1 MNSSDP
7 AAPAAHASSKF
18 VWPPVIYGTA
28 TIVSLLLAWRM
39 PLIFVS
45 DAALFPRRL
54 VGIAVV
60 ILGMLMIVGAAR
72 LFRRAG
78 TPVAPTEPTSAL
90 VTDGIYRWTRN
101 PMYLALSLILLGIA
115 LATGSLWFFI
125 GLAVAIFA
133 VTKLAIEKEEIYLA
147 DKFGASYLD
156 YKAHV
161 RRWI

>member
-1 MNSSDP
+1 MSSNDP
-7 AAPAAHASSKF
+7 AAPAAQASSKF

-28 TIVSLLLAWRM
+28 IIVSLLLAWRM
-39 PLIFVS
+39 PLIFVP
-45 DAALFPRRL
+45 DAALFALRL
-54 VGIAVV
+54 IGIAVV
-60 ILGMLMIVGAAR
+60 ILGMLMIFGAAR
-72 LFRRAG
+72 LFRGAG

-101 PMYLALSLILLGIA
+101 PMYLALSSMLLGIA

>member
-1 MNSSDP
+1 VP
-7 AAPAAHASSKF
+7 
-18 VWPPVIYGTA
+18 
-28 TIVSLLLAWRM
+28 
-39 PLIFVS
+39 
-45 DAALFPRRL
+45 DAALSPFRL
-54 VGIAVV
+54 IGIAVV

-90 VTDGIYRWTRN
+90 VIDGIYRWTRN
-101 PMYLALSLILLGIA
+101 PMYLALSLILLGTA

-125 GLAVAIFA
+125 GLAAAIFA

-156 YKAHV
+156 YKARV

>member
-1 MNSSDP
+1 MNSSDL
-7 AAPAAHASSKF
+7 AAPTAQASSRF

-28 TIVSLLLAWRM
+28 TIISLLLAWRV
-39 PLIFVS
+39 PLIFVP
-45 DAALFPRRL
+45 DAALSPFRL
-54 VGIAVV
+54 IGIAVV

-90 VTDGIYRWTRN
+90 VIDGIYRWTRN
-101 PMYLALSLILLGIA
+101 PMYLALSLILLGTA

-125 GLAVAIFA
+125 GLAAAIFA

-156 YKAHV
+156 YKARV